1 MTDILTAPCRANERS
16 KVVYFFN
23 GATCCDVQS
32 GTEEQQRAA
41 FLLVS
46 QAQEMAWALRPLAN
60 TQCEGMADCG
70 GHRGGL
76 CPPCRARAVLRAAG
90 VSDPSCTVEGR

>member
-1 MTDILTAPCRANERS
+1 MSPTDILTAPCRANERS
-16 KVVYFFN
+16 KVVYVFN
-23 GATCCDVQS
+23 GDTCCDVQS

-46 QAQEMAWALRPLAN
+46 QAREMAKMLRDFLENYELGQEVDARLA
-60 TQCEGMADCG
+60 T
-70 GHRGGL
+70 
-76 CPPCRARAVLRAAG
+76 VLRAAG

>member
-1 MTDILTAPCRANERS
+1 MVTDILTAPCRANERS

-23 GATCCDVQS
+23 GDTCCDVQS

-46 QAQEMAWALRPLAN
+46 QAQEMARLLRVKATDAVGSEEPDW
-60 TQCEGMADCG
+60 T
-70 GHRGGL
+70 
-76 CPPCRARAVLRAAG
+76 RAVDAVLRAAG
-90 VSDPSCTVEGR
+90 VSDT

>member
-1 MTDILTAPCRANERS
+1 MSDILTAPCRANERS

-23 GATCCDVQS
+23 GGTCCDVQS

-46 QAQEMAWALRPLAN
+46 QAQEMARLISDV
-60 TQCEGMADCG
+60 QEF
-70 GHRGGL
+70 GL
-76 CPPCRARAVLRAAG
+76 YAARWDERAPAVLRSAG
-90 VSDPSCTVEGR
+90 VMSDSNDRSGA

>member
-1 MTDILTAPCRANERS
+1 MVTDILTAPCRANERS

-23 GATCCDVQS
+23 GDTCCDVQS

-46 QAQEMAWALRPLAN
+46 QAQALARIAQDATVGGCDEPGGSCGECLACN
-60 TQCEGMADCG
+60 
-70 GHRGGL
+70 
-76 CPPCRARAVLRAAG
+76 ARAVLRAAG

>member
-1 MTDILTAPCRANERS
+1 MVTDILTAPCRANERS

-23 GATCCDVQS
+23 GDTCCDVQS

-46 QAQEMAWALRPLAN
+46 QAREMAKMLRDFLENYELGPEVDARLA
-60 TQCEGMADCG
+60 T
-70 GHRGGL
+70 
-76 CPPCRARAVLRAAG
+76 VLRAAG
-90 VSDPSCTVEGR
+90 VSDKALDSEGR